1 VNPIEL
7 LTWYVEAGVDEAIGE
22 APVDRY
28 AASKAPPKPAE
39 APRAAASM
47 PAPAMPAIAAPR
59 LDPAAEI
66 AGTAAHMAAQCRTLD
81 ELKAALEAFEHP
93 LKKGGART
101 VFADGNPAAPLMIVG
116 EAPGFDE
123 DRVGLPFV
131 GVSGKLLDRMLASIG
146 RDRSSAYIT
155 NILFWRPPGN
165 RTPEIGDVQACLPFV
180 TRHIELVGPQAILL
194 VGGASAKALLG
205 RTEGI
210 GQLRGQWHDIPA
222 PALGRPVPA
231 LATYHPAF
239 LLRTPEMK
247 GAAWRDLLTLTE
259 RLPPAG

>member
-22 APVDRY
+22 VPVDRY
-28 AASKAPPKPAE
+28 AVSKAPPKPAE
-39 APRAAASM
+39 PPRGAAAIPAATAPT
-47 PAPAMPAIAAPR
+47 PAPPR
-59 LDPAAEI
+59 LDPVAEI
-66 AGTAAHMAAQCRTLD
+66 AGTAAQMAAQCHTLD
-81 ELKAALEAFEHP
+81 ELKAALEAFDHP
-93 LKKGGART
+93 LKRGGART

-116 EAPGFDE
+116 EAPGSEE
-123 DRVGLPFV
+123 DRMGLPFV

-146 RDRSSAYIT
+146 RDRGSAYIT

-180 TRHIELVGPQAILL
+180 IRHIELVAPQAILL

-205 RTEGI
+205 RAEGI
-210 GQLRGQWHDIPA
+210 GQLRGQWHEIAA
-222 PALGRPVPA
+222 PALGRAVPA

-247 GAAWRDLLTLTE
+247 AASWRDLLTLAE
-259 RLPPAG
+259 RLG